1 MLFPRAVGRGASKPM
16 CRASKPM
23 CRASA
28 LQAFHARLALACIGV
43 GVGVGVGMGGRVGAR
58 V

>member
-1 MLFPRAVGRGASKPM
+1 M